1 MHALTVTRTF
11 FRLGLLN
18 IMQYRADFFISLI
31 NVVIFVGMQL
41 LGIMVVFNQTTDL
54 RGWGHDDLVVLI
66 GIQLLV
72 AGFLGLVIR
81 PSMQQLMEG
90 IRLGTFD
97 FMLTKPADSQLLA
110 STQTVSPAGV
120 TDVLFGVG
128 VIVAGLARLDTAIG
142 LPDVLL
148 FLVLLGAGLVI
159 VYSFMLMLS
168 TLAFWFVKL
177 ENVLVIFN
185 TMFGN
190 AGSWPITIYPA
201 WLRVSLTFL
210 VPVAFAVTIP
220 AQSLTGRLDAAT
232 VLGTLA
238 LAVAFSA
245 AARWFW
251 RFGLQ
256 RYTGAS
262 A

>member
-41 LGIMVVFNQTTDL
+41 LGIMVVFNQTSDL

-110 STQTVSPAGV
+110 STQTVSPSGV

-128 VIVAGLARLDTAIG
+128 VIVAGLTRLDTTIG
-142 LPDVLL
+142 PLDVLL
-148 FLVLLGAGLVI
+148 FLVLLAAGLVI

-190 AGSWPITIYPA
+190 AG
-201 WLRVSLTFL
+201 
-210 VPVAFAVTIP
+210 
-220 AQSLTGRLDAAT
+220 
-232 VLGTLA
+232 
-238 LAVAFSA
+238 
-245 AARWFW
+245 
-251 RFGLQ
+251 
-256 RYTGAS
+256 
-262 A
+262 

>member
-1 MHALTVTRTF
+1 MHALTVLRTF

-18 IMQYRADFFISLI
+18 IMQYRADFFISLL
-31 NVVIFVGMQL
+31 NVLIFVGTQL
-41 LGIMVVFNQTTDL
+41 LAISVVFNQTSDL
-54 RGWGHDDLVVLI
+54 KGWGQADLVVLI

-72 AGFLGLVIR
+72 SGFIGLVIR

-110 STQTVSPAGV
+110 STQMVSPASV
-120 TDVLFGVG
+120 TDVLFGAG
-128 VIVAGLARLDTAIG
+128 VILVGLARLETAIG
-142 LPDVLL
+142 PLEVLL
-148 FLVLLGAGLVI
+148 FLGLLVAGLVI

-190 AGSWPITIYPA
+190 AGSWPITIYPG
-201 WLRVSLTFL
+201 WLRVTLTFF

-220 AQSLTGRLDAAT
+220 AQSLTGRLDALT
-232 VLGTLA
+232 VVGTLLLA
-238 LAVAFSA
+238 LAFAA

-251 RFGLQ
+251 RFGLS

>member
-1 MHALTVTRTF
+1 MHSLTIAKTF

-18 IMQYRADFFISLI
+18 IMQYRADFFVSLI
-31 NVVIFVGMQL
+31 NVVIFVATQL

-90 IRLGTFD
+90 VRLGTFD
-97 FMLTKPADSQLLA
+97 FMLVKPADSQLLA
-110 STQTVSPAGV
+110 STQMVSPASV
-120 TDVLFGVG
+120 TDVLFGAG
-128 VIVAGLARLDTAIG
+128 VVLVGLARLDTWVGA
-142 LPDVLL
+142 LDVALFVVLL
-148 FLVLLGAGLVI
+148 LAGLVI

-168 TLAFWFVKL
+168 TLSFWFVKL
-177 ENVLVIFN
+177 DNVLVIFN

-190 AGSWPITIYPA
+190 AGSWPITIYPG
-201 WLRVSLTFL
+201 WLRISLTFL

-220 AQSLTGRLDAAT
+220 AQSLTNRLDALT
-232 VLGTLA
+232 VAGTLA
-238 LAVAFSA
+238 LAVVFGAV
-245 AARWFW
+245 ARWFW
-251 RFGLQ
+251 RFGL
-256 RYTGAS
+256 RHYTGAS